1 MIPGLIGRPPWIL
14 CEKVALR
21 FPAREGDDF
30 DDFAEEVAG
39 LAERLL
45 GSRHDATALQRFQR
59 NPIAKSLPPPSFLR
73 ILASH
78 PYDDARVIPRT
89 WVEHPYFIDC

>member
-1 MIPGLIGRPPWIL
+1 ML

-21 FPAREGDDF
+21 FPGREGDF
-30 DDFAEEVAG
+30 DFAEEVAG
-39 LAERLL
+39 HAERLL
-45 GSRHDATALQRFQR
+45 GSRHNATALQRFQR

-89 WVEHPYFIDC
+89 WVEHPYFMDYC